1 MQMHLRT
8 VLRDQA
14 WEDFGM
20 LLRLLGIHK
29 VRFGAI
35 GLSAIAAFA
44 LALSPTQA
52 LADEITLA
60 GTASG
65 SFSGSGTNVLNGM
78 TFTAGPFGGI
88 TSGGFAALN
97 LGSFY
102 LSPTTNSGYSG
113 NFALDVTFT
122 QPTGIVGNN
131 STDYTAQVLG
141 NVSQGTGGVW
151 VFNFFPGSYTF
162 SFSGP
167 ETGSFSLSVN
177 SVSVAPGATD
187 LLTGFVVGGT
197 ASSTS
202 VPEPS
207 TILLAGIGIAG
218 IFLLKRRLL
227 LA

>member
-1 MQMHLRT
+1 
-8 VLRDQA
+8 
-14 WEDFGM
+14 M
-20 LLRLLGIHK
+20 LLRRLGIDK
-29 VRFGAI
+29 VKI
-35 GLSAIAAFA
+35 GVIALSAIAAFA
-44 LALSPTQA
+44 LALSPTHA
-52 LADEITLA
+52 FADEITLA
-60 GTASG
+60 GTTSG
-65 SFSGSGTNVLNGM
+65 SFSGSGTNILNGM
-78 TFTAGPFGGI
+78 TFTGGPFSGI

-113 NFALDVTFT
+113 NFALDVTFS
-122 QPTGIVGNN
+122 QPTGIVGSN

-151 VFNFFPGSYTF
+151 VFNFFPASYTF
-162 SFSGP
+162 NFSGP

-187 LLTGFVVGGT
+187 LLTGFVVGT

-207 TILLAGIGIAG
+207 TLLMAGIGIAG